1 MDFGINLQSIIP
13 LRKEPLH
20 TSEMVTQLLF
30 GELFR
35 INESHNGWF
44 QIRQAWDNY
53 EGWVLGTQVQRI
65 DEEEYLRLL
74 NADTPVVM
82 DLVQLIGNESRKTMF
97 AIPLGSSLPGL
108 EGQFFTING
117 ENFNFEGQVS
127 ITSGVEEIETP
138 EEKKEFCQ
146 NLIEDAMMYMHTPY
160 LWGGRSPFGIDC
172 SGLIQMAYRLKKI
185 KLLRDASQ
193 QASQGEIVNLLDEA
207 EPGDIAFFDDEE
219 GNINHVGILA
229 DRFRIIHAS
238 GTVRIDSIDH
248 EGIYDGTQEMYTHK
262 LRLIKRI
269 I

>member
-13 LRKEPLH
+13 LRKESSH

-35 INESHNGWF
+35 INERDNGWF

-53 EGWVLGTQVQRI
+53 EGWVLATQVQLI

-82 DLVQLIGNESRKTMF
+82 DIVQLIGNKSRKTMF

-108 EGQFFTING
+108 EGQFFTIKG
-117 ENFNFEGQVS
+117 ENFHFEGQVS
-127 ITSGVEEIETP
+127 MTSGVEEIRTP
-138 EEKKEFCQ
+138 GEKQEFCR
-146 NLIEDAMMYMHTPY
+146 NLVEDAMMYLHTPY
-160 LWGGRSPFGIDC
+160 LWGGRSPFGVDC
-172 SGLIQMAYRLKKI
+172 SGLIQMVYRLKQI

-193 QASQGEIVNLLDEA
+193 QASQGEIVMLLDEA
-207 EPGDIAFFDDEE
+207 EPSDIAFFDDEE
-219 GNINHVGILA
+219 GNINHTGILV
-229 DRFRIIHAS
+229 DRSRIIHAS
-238 GTVRIDSIDH
+238 GIVRIDPVDH
-248 EGIYDGTQEMYTHK
+248 QGIYNNTEEKYTHK

-269 I
+269 V